1 MAWEKEICQ
10 PAAGASQGRRRL
22 LAMSTAAAPL
32 VDDPERLATWRMRVF
47 AATWL
52 SYFGLYFCRKPYS
65 IVKKDLGDANGWGAD
80 ELGTIYACYL
90 VAYAMGQFLAGAFGQ
105 RLGPRTIVLTG
116 MAVSIVA
123 NAAFGFTNSAP
134 LFMVF
139 MFCNGLAQATGW
151 SANVGTMATWYHR
164 QERGRVMGV
173 WATNFQAGGVAAN
186 ALAAWALGAWG
197 YQYAFFTGSVV
208 LFVLWGFFI
217 FNQRNRPEDV
227 GLKPVED
234 PAPAEGQSA
243 APVADGAAWP
253 RAVIINLALVSAF
266 YFFLKSIRYA
276 IWSWAPYLLQ
286 THHKLS
292 GADAGFASTAFDV
305 AGIVGVIAI
314 GFASDRLFA
323 GRRAMVSFLFVLGLV
338 GSCAMLYLAG
348 PVSVT
353 LFTISITLVGFTL
366 YGPDALMSGAGAID
380 VGSRDRAVLA
390 AGVINGAG
398 SVGTVIQELVLGKLL
413 AKDDLGS
420 ALALLFVSATA
431 AAGCLGLILL
441 RNRRG
446 SADL

>member
-1 MAWEKEICQ
+1 
-10 PAAGASQGRRRL
+10 
-22 LAMSTAAAPL
+22 
-32 VDDPERLATWRMRVF
+32 
-47 AATWL
+47 
-52 SYFGLYFCRKPYS
+52 
-65 IVKKDLGDANGWGAD
+65 
-80 ELGTIYACYL
+80 
-90 VAYAMGQFLAGAFGQ
+90 
-105 RLGPRTIVLTG
+105 
-116 MAVSIVA
+116 
-123 NAAFGFTNSAP
+123 
-134 LFMVF
+134 
-139 MFCNGLAQATGW
+139 
-151 SANVGTMATWYHR
+151 
-164 QERGRVMGV
+164 MGV